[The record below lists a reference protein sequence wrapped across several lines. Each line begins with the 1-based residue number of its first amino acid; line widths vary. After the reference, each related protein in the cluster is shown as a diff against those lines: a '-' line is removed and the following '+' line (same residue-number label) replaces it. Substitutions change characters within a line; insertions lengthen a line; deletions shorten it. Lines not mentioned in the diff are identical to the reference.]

1 MKTSTL
7 FLVSLG
13 IFYSCTLNA
22 QTVNSI
28 RTIFQNKCVSCHNP
42 TNLSGNLDLSGN
54 NQALSSAL
62 VGVTANNPVAGAAGK
77 KYLLPG
83 YPERSYL
90 LRLCNTGGWETYPE
104 YDLAAGEN
112 PSDHGSLVSLE
123 KEELEL
129 IRQWVL
135 FNCPTSGNVVS
146 EQLLYDYYHVNG
158 LPRISRPAPP
168 APGEGFQFKM
178 GPFFLEPGGE
188 IEYYLKHDLE
198 VNEALEIKKVD
209 CKINDYS
216 HHFILF
222 KFDPGQENS
231 MPNGL
236 REVNV
241 TNVFPDQTTYLVTFT
256 RSDSLNLPEGTA
268 YRWPTNTVLDLNYHI
283 INYSQDSIFAAE
295 AYANIYTQPVGT
307 AVREMY
313 SRIVV
318 PSNNQAARFLIVP
331 YGPDTVTFAEPDYSN
346 TNDTINIWMLT
357 SHTHARGTDFD
368 IYKRNA
374 NGTKGEQL
382 YEGFYNET
390 YEFYE
395 GYYDWSHPPIR
406 YFDPMVPLKAQEGI
420 IFEGKFCNYGA
431 FGISPFVNFGLTTQD
446 EMFIYFVQY
455 TKGGYLWNNVGL
467 DEQLAEKGSLYP
479 NPCSKILQADYE
491 LENLEGSIVCYDI
504 MGRNYLLPSE
514 KVNKAN
520 TRLDIS
526 TLPKG
531 LYFVK
536 DLEGINHKFIKE

>member
-1 MKTSTL
+1 MRKKGLVLGGLLFTL
-7 FLVSLG
+7 SVS
-13 IFYSCTLNA
+13 A
-22 QTVNSI
+22 QTLNSI

-42 TNLSGNLDLSGN
+42 GNLSGNLDLSGD
-54 NQALSSAL
+54 NQSLINAL
-62 VGVTANNPVAGAAGK
+62 VGVTANNAVAGANNK

-104 YDLAAGEN
+104 YNLSAGEN
-112 PSDHGSLVSLE
+112 PGDHGNLVSLE

-135 FNCPTSGNVVS
+135 YNCPSNGTVVN
-146 EQLLYDYYHVNG
+146 EQLLYNYYHVNG
-158 LPRISRPAPP
+158 LPRITRPEAP
-168 APGEGFQFKM
+168 APGESFQIKM
-178 GPFFLEPGGE
+178 GPVFLEPGGE

-198 VNEALEIKKVD
+198 VDEAMEIKKVD
-209 CKINDYS
+209 CKINDFS
-216 HHFILF
+216 HHFLLF

-236 REVNV
+236 REVDV

-295 AYANIYTQPVGT
+295 AYTNIYTQPVGT

-318 PSNNQAARFLIVP
+318 PSNNQAARFLIIP
-331 YGPDTVTFAEPDYSN
+331 YGPDTLTFAEPDYTSYV
-346 TNDTINIWMLT
+346 DTVNIWMLT
-357 SHTHARGTDFD
+357 SHTHSRGTDFD
-368 IYKRNA
+368 IYKRTA

-406 YFDPMVPLKAQEGI
+406 YFDPMVPIKSQEGI
-420 IFEGKFCNYGA
+420 IFEGKFCNYGS
-431 FGISPFVNFGLTTQD
+431 FGISPLVNFGLTSED

-455 TKGGYLWNNVGL
+455 TRGGYLWSNVGM
-467 DEQLAEKGSLYP
+467 DQPKENQLVLYP
-479 NPCSKILQADYE
+479 NPSSKILRANYE
-491 LENLEGSIVCYDI
+491 LENNNGDVNCVDLL
-504 MGRNYLLPSE
+504 GRNYALKPLTLKTTE
-514 KVNKAN
+514 
-520 TRLDIS
+520 TTLDIS
-526 TLPKG
+526 SLPKG
-531 LYFVK
+531 FYFVK
-536 DLEGINHKFIKE
+536 DLKGNSQKFIKE